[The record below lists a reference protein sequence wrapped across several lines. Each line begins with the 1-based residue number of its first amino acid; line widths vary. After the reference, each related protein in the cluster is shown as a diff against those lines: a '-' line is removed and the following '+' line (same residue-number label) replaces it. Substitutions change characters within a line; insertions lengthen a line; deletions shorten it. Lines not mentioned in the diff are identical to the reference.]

1 MQIFIIGTP
10 LETAKAIDTRRLRK
24 QIIEAEQIMAAI
36 TGDST
41 AWSNHPIVKSYAHH
55 LPWLRHYT
63 ACLRAYY
70 NHEFVL
76 ADQQSMLANFC
87 RPMFQTQ
94 EYFDQMKRRLYT
106 KDPDHYAKWAE
117 LGQSEVN
124 WYFVDGE
131 WRFYRDGKIIG
142 TEKFGE

>member
-1 MQIFIIGTP
+1 MQIFIVDSP
-10 LETAKAIDTRRLRK
+10 LETARSLSFKHLHNQINEAKVILDAI
-24 QIIEAEQIMAAI
+24 EGAA
-36 TGDST
+36 
-41 AWSNHPIVKSYAHH
+41 AWSNHPIVKSYANHVA
-55 LPWLRHYT
+55 WLKHYT

-70 NHEFVL
+70 NHEYVL

-106 KDPDHYAKWAE
+106 KDPIFYAKWAD
-117 LGQSEVN
+117 LGKSDVN

-131 WRFYRDGKIIG
+131 WRFYRDGKLI
-142 TEKFGE
+142 ENKKFGE